1 MVVYLHD
8 TFDYSLVLAE
18 EKYRQTRRLE
28 RGEKK
33 RALAKYV
40 SLSFTLKTKPICQK
54 GTNNFSIKSLQ
65 GPRVNLKTI
74 DIGNSTHYKKYT

>member
-18 EKYRQTRRLE
+18 EKYRQTRRLK

-33 RALAKYV
+33 RA
-40 SLSFTLKTKPICQK
+40 
-54 GTNNFSIKSLQ
+54 
-65 GPRVNLKTI
+65 PR
-74 DIGNSTHYKKYT
+74 KKYSLLFHTNDETKLLERDKQFLNKIFARASR

>member
-18 EKYRQTRRLE
+18 EKYRQTRRLQ

-33 RALAKYV
+33 RALAKHV
-40 SLSFTLKTKPICQK
+40 PCSFTPMTKP
-54 GTNNFSIKSLQ
+54 
-65 GPRVNLKTI
+65 
-74 DIGNSTHYKKYT
+74 